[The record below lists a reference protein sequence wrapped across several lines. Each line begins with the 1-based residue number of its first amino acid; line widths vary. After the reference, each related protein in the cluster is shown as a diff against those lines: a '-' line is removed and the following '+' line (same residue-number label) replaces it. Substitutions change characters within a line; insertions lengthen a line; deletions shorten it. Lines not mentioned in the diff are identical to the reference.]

1 MTTSCKSLSE
11 FTHFSEQKNT
21 STQSLS
27 VDTYMV
33 DLNNETDINRAI
45 ETGLTRTQVLL
56 RGGVKHL
63 ATGEYDQAKKIFN
76 TALSFD
82 VDNGLLHFFNA
93 YTYHQLF
100 LRGES
105 DHIELAEIGYKVA
118 SVKEPALA
126 SISLLQLG
134 RLYLDTKR
142 FGEAEINL
150 ARAIREGQDSS
161 EVLYD
166 YVRAAA
172 LNNNWTKSRAAM
184 DQLSQRQWDS
194 PLLIKTKAIYA
205 ASFSDPDEAKKL
217 LEDYAAAQV
226 SKEEVNYL
234 KFRINQLQKFTENGQ
249 KVVFNKDTFKVA
261 VVDGESNQ
269 VEIIEG
275 AYPPGVLP
283 PAAENPG
290 TPVLSAPDPNPGAQA
305 PGTSEPISSDPST
318 ADSSTPVLSAPDP
331 NVLSA
336 PDPNVLSAPDPNPGA
351 QAPGTVVIQTPDP
364 TVDQTPEVKTNKD
377 PSAEAGEPDSATKST
392 KKNVALWYRCDT
404 VTKMPERVTTDTSS
418 TYTDTSTASTSTDEN
433 TTAVTLPQ
441 ACPDEDPMTAI
452 VEVTMMSSLDT
463 NSTASGVN
471 ILDGLRSILTVS
483 NSTVREFVTGSDTEF
498 TKTNTRSWVLADAS
512 SDTSLAYSLNIANSG
527 VNQSRALSKPTMTII
542 DRVPSV
548 FFSGSNISLGISPN
562 IAYSTPTIVDKTIG
576 TSLAVTPT
584 FIDEDSALVSLR
596 VTASGISSDNLVST
610 ALLQQTRNSMTTSA
624 LMNFDDTLILAG
636 LRTDVEKIQSSGVPI
651 LQDFP
656 LLQYFF
662 KRTTTGITSVNVIAF
677 ITLRR
682 PENSKTKSEPLA
694 YQDLNE
700 QISGY
705 IRYEE
710 KDFQQLPSAADK
722 KIAKLIDDLKQ
733 VIYF

>member
-21 STQSLS
+21 STESLS
-27 VDTYMV
+27 VDTYTV

-56 RGGVKHL
+56 RGGIKHL
-63 ATGEYDQAKKIFN
+63 ASGEYDQAKKIFN

-93 YTYHQLF
+93 FTYHQLF

-126 SISLLQLG
+126 SISALQLG

-142 FGEAEINL
+142 FEEAEINL

-234 KFRINQLQKFTENGQ
+234 KFRINQLQRFTENGQ
-249 KVVFNKDTFKVA
+249 KVAFNKDTFKVA

-269 VEIIEG
+269 LEIIEG

-283 PAAENPG
+283 PAAVNPEA
-290 TPVLSAPDPNPGAQA
+290 PVLS
-305 PGTSEPISSDPST
+305 E
-318 ADSSTPVLSAPDP
+318 
-331 NVLSA
+331 
-336 PDPNVLSAPDPNPGA
+336 PDPNPGA

-364 TVDQTPEVKTNKD
+364 TVDQTPEAKGNKD
-377 PSAEAGEPDSATKST
+377 PLADAGEPGSATKST

-404 VTKMPERVTTDTSS
+404 ETKMPERVTTDTSS
-418 TYTDTSTASTSTDEN
+418 TYTDTSIASTSTDEN

-498 TKTNTRSWVLADAS
+498 TKTNTRSWVLGDAS
-512 SDTSLAYSLNIANSG
+512 SDNSLAYSLNIANSG

-562 IAYSTPTIVDKTIG
+562 IANSTPTIVDKTIG

-596 VTASGISSDNLVST
+596 VTASGISSDNVVST

-636 LRTDVEKIQSSGVPI
+636 LRTDLEKIQSSGVPI

-662 KRTTTGITSVNVIAF
+662 KKTTTGITSVNVITF

-710 KDFQQLPSAADK
+710 KDFQPLPSAADK

>member
-1 MTTSCKSLSE
+1 MRSYLIIFILVVMTTSCKSLSE

-21 STQSLS
+21 STESLS
-27 VDTYMV
+27 VDTYTV

-56 RGGVKHL
+56 RGGIKHL
-63 ATGEYDQAKKIFN
+63 ASGEYDQAKKIFN

-93 YTYHQLF
+93 FTYHQLF

-126 SISLLQLG
+126 SISALQLG

-142 FGEAEINL
+142 FEEAEINL

-234 KFRINQLQKFTENGQ
+234 KFRINQLQRFTENGQ
-249 KVVFNKDTFKVA
+249 KVAFNKDTFKVA

-269 VEIIEG
+269 LEIIEG

-283 PAAENPG
+283 PAAVNPEA
-290 TPVLSAPDPNPGAQA
+290 PVLS
-305 PGTSEPISSDPST
+305 E
-318 ADSSTPVLSAPDP
+318 
-331 NVLSA
+331 
-336 PDPNVLSAPDPNPGA
+336 PDPNPGA

-364 TVDQTPEVKTNKD
+364 TVDQTPEAKGNKD
-377 PSAEAGEPDSATKST
+377 PSADAGEPDSATKST

-404 VTKMPERVTTDTSS
+404 ETKMPERVTTDTSS
-418 TYTDTSTASTSTDEN
+418 TYTDTSIASTSTDEN

-498 TKTNTRSWVLADAS
+498 TKTNTRSWVLGDAS
-512 SDTSLAYSLNIANSG
+512 SDNSLAYSLNIANSG

-562 IAYSTPTIVDKTIG
+562 IANSTPTIVDKTIG

-596 VTASGISSDNLVST
+596 VTASGISSDNVVST

-636 LRTDVEKIQSSGVPI
+636 LRTDLEKIQSSGVPI

-662 KRTTTGITSVNVIAF
+662 KKTTTGITSVNVITF

-710 KDFQQLPSAADK
+710 KDFQPLPSAAHK

>member
-1 MTTSCKSLSE
+1 MRSYLIIFILIVMTTSCKSLSE

-21 STQSLS
+21 STESLS
-27 VDTYMV
+27 VDTYTV

-56 RGGVKHL
+56 RGGIKHL
-63 ATGEYDQAKKIFN
+63 ASGEYDQAKKIFN

-93 YTYHQLF
+93 FTYHQLF

-126 SISLLQLG
+126 SISALQLG

-142 FGEAEINL
+142 FEEAEINL

-234 KFRINQLQKFTENGQ
+234 KFRINQLQRFTENGQ
-249 KVVFNKDTFKVA
+249 KVAFNKDTFKVA

-269 VEIIEG
+269 LEIIEG

-283 PAAENPG
+283 PAAVNPEA
-290 TPVLSAPDPNPGAQA
+290 PVLS
-305 PGTSEPISSDPST
+305 E
-318 ADSSTPVLSAPDP
+318 
-331 NVLSA
+331 
-336 PDPNVLSAPDPNPGA
+336 PDPNPGA

-364 TVDQTPEVKTNKD
+364 TVDQTPVAKGNKD
-377 PSAEAGEPDSATKST
+377 PSADAGEPVSATKST

-404 VTKMPERVTTDTSS
+404 ETKMPERVTTDTSS
-418 TYTDTSTASTSTDEN
+418 TYTDTTTASTSTDEN

-498 TKTNTRSWVLADAS
+498 TKTNTRSWVLGDAS
-512 SDTSLAYSLNIANSG
+512 SDNSLAYSLNIANSG

-562 IAYSTPTIVDKTIG
+562 IANSTPTIVDKTIG

-596 VTASGISSDNLVST
+596 VTASGISSDNVVST

-636 LRTDVEKIQSSGVPI
+636 LRTDLEKIQSSGVPI

-662 KRTTTGITSVNVIAF
+662 KKTTTGITSVNVITF

-682 PENSKTKSEPLA
+682 PDNSKTKSEPLA

-710 KDFQQLPSAADK
+710 KDFQPLPSAAHK

>member
-1 MTTSCKSLSE
+1 MRSYLIIFILVVMTTSCKSLSE

-21 STQSLS
+21 STESLS
-27 VDTYMV
+27 VDTYTV

-56 RGGVKHL
+56 RGGIKHL
-63 ATGEYDQAKKIFN
+63 ASGEYDQAKKIFN

-93 YTYHQLF
+93 FTYHQLF

-126 SISLLQLG
+126 SISALQLG

-142 FGEAEINL
+142 FEEAEINL

-234 KFRINQLQKFTENGQ
+234 KFRINQLQRFTENGQ
-249 KVVFNKDTFKVA
+249 KVAFNKDTFKVA

-283 PAAENPG
+283 PAAVNPEA
-290 TPVLSAPDPNPGAQA
+290 PVLS
-305 PGTSEPISSDPST
+305 E
-318 ADSSTPVLSAPDP
+318 
-331 NVLSA
+331 
-336 PDPNVLSAPDPNPGA
+336 PDPNPGA

-364 TVDQTPEVKTNKD
+364 TVDQTPEAKGNKD
-377 PSAEAGEPDSATKST
+377 PSADAGEPDSATKST

-404 VTKMPERVTTDTSS
+404 ETKMPERVTTDTSS
-418 TYTDTSTASTSTDEN
+418 TYTDTSIASTSTDEN

-498 TKTNTRSWVLADAS
+498 TKTNTRSWVLGDAS
-512 SDTSLAYSLNIANSG
+512 SDNSLAYSLNIANSG

-562 IAYSTPTIVDKTIG
+562 IANSTPTIVDKTIG

-596 VTASGISSDNLVST
+596 VTASGISNDNVVST

-636 LRTDVEKIQSSGVPI
+636 LRTDLEKIQSSGVPI

-662 KRTTTGITSVNVIAF
+662 KKTTTGITSVNVITF

-710 KDFQQLPSAADK
+710 KDFQPLPSAAHK

>member
-1 MTTSCKSLSE
+1 MRSYLIIFILVVMTTSCKSLSE

-21 STQSLS
+21 STESLS
-27 VDTYMV
+27 VDTYTV

-56 RGGVKHL
+56 RGGIKHL
-63 ATGEYDQAKKIFN
+63 ASGEYDQAKKIFN

-93 YTYHQLF
+93 FTYHQLF

-126 SISLLQLG
+126 SISALQLG

-142 FGEAEINL
+142 FEEAEINL

-234 KFRINQLQKFTENGQ
+234 KFRINQLQRFTENGQ
-249 KVVFNKDTFKVA
+249 KVAFNKDTFKVA

-283 PAAENPG
+283 PAAVNPEA
-290 TPVLSAPDPNPGAQA
+290 PVLSEPDPNPGAQA
-305 PGTSEPISSDPST
+305 PGT
-318 ADSSTPVLSAPDP
+318 L
-331 NVLSA
+331 
-336 PDPNVLSAPDPNPGA
+336 
-351 QAPGTVVIQTPDP
+351 VIQTPDP
-364 TVDQTPEVKTNKD
+364 TVDQTPEAKGNKD
-377 PSAEAGEPDSATKST
+377 PSADAGEPDSATKST

-404 VTKMPERVTTDTSS
+404 ETKMPERVTTDTSS
-418 TYTDTSTASTSTDEN
+418 TYTDTSIASTSTDEN

-498 TKTNTRSWVLADAS
+498 TKTNTRSWVLGDAS
-512 SDTSLAYSLNIANSG
+512 SDNSLAYSLNIANSG

-562 IAYSTPTIVDKTIG
+562 IANSTPTIVDKTIG

-596 VTASGISSDNLVST
+596 VTASGISSDNVVST

-636 LRTDVEKIQSSGVPI
+636 LRTDLEKIQSSGVPI

-662 KRTTTGITSVNVIAF
+662 KKTTTGITSVNVITF

-710 KDFQQLPSAADK
+710 KDFQPLPSAAHK

>member
-11 FTHFSEQKNT
+11 FTNFSDQNNT
-21 STQSLS
+21 STESLS
-27 VDTYMV
+27 VDTYTV
-33 DLNNETDINRAI
+33 DFNSETDINRAI

-56 RGGVKHL
+56 RGGIKYL
-63 ATGEYDQAKKIFN
+63 ANGEYDQAKKIFN

-93 YTYHQLF
+93 FTYHQLF

-105 DHIELAEIGYKVA
+105 DNIELAEIGYKVA

-126 SISLLQLG
+126 SISALQLG

-142 FGEAEINL
+142 YEEAEINL

-166 YVRAAA
+166 YVRASA

-184 DQLSQRQWDS
+184 DQLSQRQWNS

-217 LEDYAAAQV
+217 LEDYAAANVPQ
-226 SKEEVNYL
+226 EEVNYL
-234 KFRINQLQKFTENGQ
+234 KFRINQLQHFTQKGQ
-249 KVVFNKDTFKVA
+249 KVAFNKDAALMVA
-261 VVDGESNQ
+261 VVDGESDSSTT
-269 VEIIEG
+269 
-275 AYPPGVLP
+275 A
-283 PAAENPG
+283 
-290 TPVLSAPDPNPGAQA
+290 DD
-305 PGTSEPISSDPST
+305 SELISSDPST
-318 ADSSTPVLSAPDP
+318 ADSSAP
-331 NVLSA
+331 
-336 PDPNVLSAPDPNPGA
+336 VLSAPDPNPGA

-364 TVDQTPEVKTNKD
+364 TVDQTPEVKSDKGS
-377 PSAEAGEPDSATKST
+377 SADAGEPDSATKST

-404 VTKMPERVTTDTSS
+404 VTKMPERVTTDTST
-418 TYTDTSTASTSTDEN
+418 TYTDTTTVSTSTDEN

-452 VEVTMMSSLDT
+452 VEVTMLSSLET

-483 NSTVREFVTGSDTEF
+483 NQSVREFVTGGSPEY
-498 TKTNTRSWVLADAS
+498 TKTNTRSWVLGDATS
-512 SDTSLAYSLNIANSG
+512 STTLAYSLNIANSG

-562 IAYSTPTIVDKTIG
+562 IANSTPTIVDKTIG

-596 VTASGISSDNLVST
+596 VTASGISSDNAVTT
-610 ALLQQTRNSMTTSA
+610 AVLQQTRNSMTTSA

-636 LRTDVEKIQSSGVPI
+636 LRTDLEKIQSSGVPI

-662 KRTTTGITSVNVIAF
+662 KKTTTGITSVNVIAF

-682 PENSKTKSEPLA
+682 PENSKTGSEPIA
-694 YQDLNE
+694 YKEFNE

-710 KDFQQLPSAADK
+710 KDFQPLPTAANK

>member
-21 STQSLS
+21 STESLS
-27 VDTYMV
+27 VDTYTV

-56 RGGVKHL
+56 RGGIKHL
-63 ATGEYDQAKKIFN
+63 ASGEYDQAKKIFN

-93 YTYHQLF
+93 FTYHQLF

-126 SISLLQLG
+126 SISALQLG

-142 FGEAEINL
+142 FEEAEINL

-234 KFRINQLQKFTENGQ
+234 KFRINQLQRFTENGQ
-249 KVVFNKDTFKVA
+249 KVAFNKDTFKVA

-269 VEIIEG
+269 LEIIEG

-283 PAAENPG
+283 PAAVNPEA
-290 TPVLSAPDPNPGAQA
+290 PVLSEPDPNPGAQA
-305 PGTSEPISSDPST
+305 PGT
-318 ADSSTPVLSAPDP
+318 L
-331 NVLSA
+331 
-336 PDPNVLSAPDPNPGA
+336 
-351 QAPGTVVIQTPDP
+351 VIQTPDP
-364 TVDQTPEVKTNKD
+364 TVDQTPEAKGNKD
-377 PSAEAGEPDSATKST
+377 PSADAGEPGSATKST

-404 VTKMPERVTTDTSS
+404 ETKMPERVTTDTSS
-418 TYTDTSTASTSTDEN
+418 TYTDTSIASTSTDEN

-498 TKTNTRSWVLADAS
+498 TKTNTRSWVLGDAS
-512 SDTSLAYSLNIANSG
+512 SDNSLAYSLNIANSG

-562 IAYSTPTIVDKTIG
+562 IANSTPTIVDKTIG

-596 VTASGISSDNLVST
+596 VTASGISSDNVVST

-636 LRTDVEKIQSSGVPI
+636 LRTDLEKIQSSGVPI

-662 KRTTTGITSVNVIAF
+662 KKTTTGITSVNVITF

-710 KDFQQLPSAADK
+710 KDFQPLPSAAHK

>member
-1 MTTSCKSLSE
+1 MRSYLIIFILIVMTTSCKSLSE

-21 STQSLS
+21 STESLS
-27 VDTYMV
+27 VDTYTV

-56 RGGVKHL
+56 RGGIKHL
-63 ATGEYDQAKKIFN
+63 ASGEYDQAKKIFN

-93 YTYHQLF
+93 FTYHQLF

-126 SISLLQLG
+126 SISALQLG

-142 FGEAEINL
+142 FEEAEINL

-234 KFRINQLQKFTENGQ
+234 KFRINQLQRFTENGQ
-249 KVVFNKDTFKVA
+249 KVAFNKDTFKVA

-283 PAAENPG
+283 PAAVNPEA
-290 TPVLSAPDPNPGAQA
+290 PVLSEPDPNPGAQA
-305 PGTSEPISSDPST
+305 PGT
-318 ADSSTPVLSAPDP
+318 L
-331 NVLSA
+331 
-336 PDPNVLSAPDPNPGA
+336 
-351 QAPGTVVIQTPDP
+351 VIQTPDP
-364 TVDQTPEVKTNKD
+364 TVDQTPEAKGNKD
-377 PSAEAGEPDSATKST
+377 PSADAGEPDSATKST

-404 VTKMPERVTTDTSS
+404 ETKMPERVTIDTSS
-418 TYTDTSTASTSTDEN
+418 TYTDTSIASTSTDEN

-498 TKTNTRSWVLADAS
+498 TKTNTRSWVLGDAS
-512 SDTSLAYSLNIANSG
+512 SDNSLAYSLNIANSG

-562 IAYSTPTIVDKTIG
+562 IANSTPTIVDKTIG

-596 VTASGISSDNLVST
+596 VTASGISSDNVVST

-636 LRTDVEKIQSSGVPI
+636 LRTDLEKIQSSGVPI

-662 KRTTTGITSVNVIAF
+662 KKTTTGITSVNVITF

-710 KDFQQLPSAADK
+710 KDFQPLPSAAHK

>member
-11 FTHFSEQKNT
+11 FTNFSDQNNT
-21 STQSLS
+21 STESLS
-27 VDTYMV
+27 VDTYTV
-33 DLNNETDINRAI
+33 DFNNETDINRAI

-56 RGGVKHL
+56 RGGVKYL
-63 ATGEYDQAKKIFN
+63 ATGEYDQAKQIFN

-93 YTYHQLF
+93 FTYHQLF

-105 DHIELAEIGYKVA
+105 DNIELAEIGYKVA

-126 SISLLQLG
+126 SISTLQLG

-142 FGEAEINL
+142 YEEAEINL

-166 YVRAAA
+166 YVRASA

-184 DQLSQRQWDS
+184 DQLSQRQWNN

-234 KFRINQLQKFTENGQ
+234 KFRINQLQKFTEKGQ
-249 KVVFNKDTFKVA
+249 KVAFNKDAALMVA
-261 VVDGESNQ
+261 VVDGESDSSTT
-269 VEIIEG
+269 
-275 AYPPGVLP
+275 A
-283 PAAENPG
+283 
-290 TPVLSAPDPNPGAQA
+290 DD
-305 PGTSEPISSDPST
+305 SEPISSDPST
-318 ADSSTPVLSAPDP
+318 ADSSAP
-331 NVLSA
+331 A
-336 PDPNVLSAPDPNPGA
+336 LSAPDPNPGA

-364 TVDQTPEVKTNKD
+364 TVDQTPEVKSNKGS
-377 PSAEAGEPDSATKST
+377 SADAGEPDSATKST

-404 VTKMPERVTTDTSS
+404 VTKMPERVTTDTST
-418 TYTDTSTASTSTDEN
+418 TYTDTTTASTSTDEN

-483 NSTVREFVTGSDTEF
+483 NSTVREFVTGSSPEY
-498 TKTNTRSWVLADAS
+498 TKTNTRSWVLGDAS

-562 IAYSTPTIVDKTIG
+562 IANSTPTIVDKTIG

-596 VTASGISSDNLVST
+596 VTASGISSDNAVTT

-636 LRTDVEKIQSSGVPI
+636 LRTDLEKIQSSGVPI

-662 KRTTTGITSVNVIAF
+662 KKTTTGITSVNVITF

-682 PENSKTKSEPLA
+682 PENSKTGSEPIA
-694 YQDLNE
+694 YKELNE

-710 KDFQQLPSAADK
+710 KDFQPLPTAANK

>member
-1 MTTSCKSLSE
+1 
-11 FTHFSEQKNT
+11 
-21 STQSLS
+21 
-27 VDTYMV
+27 
-33 DLNNETDINRAI
+33 
-45 ETGLTRTQVLL
+45 
-56 RGGVKHL
+56 
-63 ATGEYDQAKKIFN
+63 
-76 TALSFD
+76 
-82 VDNGLLHFFNA
+82 
-93 YTYHQLF
+93 
-100 LRGES
+100 
-105 DHIELAEIGYKVA
+105 
-118 SVKEPALA
+118 
-126 SISLLQLG
+126 
-134 RLYLDTKR
+134 
-142 FGEAEINL
+142 
-150 ARAIREGQDSS
+150 
-161 EVLYD
+161 
-166 YVRAAA
+166 
-172 LNNNWTKSRAAM
+172 
-184 DQLSQRQWDS
+184 
-194 PLLIKTKAIYA
+194 
-205 ASFSDPDEAKKL
+205 
-217 LEDYAAAQV
+217 
-226 SKEEVNYL
+226 
-234 KFRINQLQKFTENGQ
+234 
-249 KVVFNKDTFKVA
+249 
-261 VVDGESNQ
+261 
-269 VEIIEG
+269 
-275 AYPPGVLP
+275 
-283 PAAENPG
+283 
-290 TPVLSAPDPNPGAQA
+290 
-305 PGTSEPISSDPST
+305 
-318 ADSSTPVLSAPDP
+318 
-331 NVLSA
+331 
-336 PDPNVLSAPDPNPGA
+336 
-351 QAPGTVVIQTPDP
+351 
-364 TVDQTPEVKTNKD
+364 
-377 PSAEAGEPDSATKST
+377 
-392 KKNVALWYRCDT
+392 
-404 VTKMPERVTTDTSS
+404 MPERVTTDTSS
-418 TYTDTSTASTSTDEN
+418 SYTDTSTASTSTDEN

-512 SDTSLAYSLNIANSG
+512 SDTTLAYSLNIANSG

-710 KDFQQLPSAADK
+710 KDFQPLPSAAHK

>member
-1 MTTSCKSLSE
+1 MRSYLIIFILIVMTTSCKSLSE

-21 STQSLS
+21 STESLS
-27 VDTYMV
+27 VDTYTV

-56 RGGVKHL
+56 RGGIKHL
-63 ATGEYDQAKKIFN
+63 ASGEYDQAKKIFN

-93 YTYHQLF
+93 FTYHQLF

-126 SISLLQLG
+126 SISALQLG

-142 FGEAEINL
+142 FEEAEINL

-234 KFRINQLQKFTENGQ
+234 KFRINQLQRFTENGQ
-249 KVVFNKDTFKVA
+249 KVAFNKDTFKVA

-269 VEIIEG
+269 LEIIEG

-283 PAAENPG
+283 PAAVNPEA
-290 TPVLSAPDPNPGAQA
+290 PVLS
-305 PGTSEPISSDPST
+305 E
-318 ADSSTPVLSAPDP
+318 
-331 NVLSA
+331 
-336 PDPNVLSAPDPNPGA
+336 PDPNPGA

-364 TVDQTPEVKTNKD
+364 TVDQTPEAKGNKD
-377 PSAEAGEPDSATKST
+377 PSADAGEPDSATKST

-404 VTKMPERVTTDTSS
+404 ETKMPERVTTDTFS
-418 TYTDTSTASTSTDEN
+418 TYTDTTTASTSTDEN

-498 TKTNTRSWVLADAS
+498 TKTNTRSWVLGDAS
-512 SDTSLAYSLNIANSG
+512 SDNSLAYSLNIANSG

-562 IAYSTPTIVDKTIG
+562 IANSTPTIVDKTIG

-596 VTASGISSDNLVST
+596 VTASGISSDNVVST

-636 LRTDVEKIQSSGVPI
+636 LRTDLEKIQSSGVPI

-662 KRTTTGITSVNVIAF
+662 KKTTTGITSVNVITF

-710 KDFQQLPSAADK
+710 KDFQPLPSAADK

>member
-1 MTTSCKSLSE
+1 MRSYLILFILAFMTTSCKSLSE
-11 FTHFSEQKNT
+11 FTNFSDQKNT
-21 STQSLS
+21 STESLS
-27 VDTYMV
+27 VDTYTV

-56 RGGVKHL
+56 RGGVKYL
-63 ATGEYDQAKKIFN
+63 ATGEYDQAKQIFN

-93 YTYHQLF
+93 FTYHQLF

-105 DHIELAEIGYKVA
+105 DHTELAEIGYKVA

-126 SISLLQLG
+126 SISALQLG

-142 FGEAEINL
+142 FEEAEINL

-194 PLLIKTKAIYA
+194 PLFIKTKAIYA

-226 SKEEVNYL
+226 SKEDVNYL
-234 KFRINQLQKFTENGQ
+234 KFRIDQLQKFTEKGQ
-249 KVVFNKDTFKVA
+249 KVVFNKDAALMVA
-261 VVDGESNQ
+261 VVEGESDSST
-269 VEIIEG
+269 G
-275 AYPPGVLP
+275 A
-283 PAAENPG
+283 
-290 TPVLSAPDPNPGAQA
+290 DD
-305 PGTSEPISSDPST
+305 SEPISSDPST
-318 ADSSTPVLSAPDP
+318 ADSSAP
-331 NVLSA
+331 
-336 PDPNVLSAPDPNPGA
+336 VLSAPDPNPGA
-351 QAPGTVVIQTPDP
+351 QAPGTVVIQTPNP
-364 TVDQTPEVKTNKD
+364 SVDQTPEVKSNKD
-377 PSAEAGEPDSATKST
+377 PSADAGEPDSATKST

-404 VTKMPERVTTDTSS
+404 VTKMPERVTTDTST
-418 TYTDTSTASTSTDEN
+418 TYTDTTTTSTSTDEN

-463 NSTASGVN
+463 NSTTSGVN

-483 NSTVREFVTGSDTEF
+483 NSTVREFVTGSSPEY
-498 TKTNTRSWVLADAS
+498 TKTNTRSWVLGDAS
-512 SDTSLAYSLNIANSG
+512 SDSSLAYSLNIANSG

-562 IAYSTPTIVDKTIG
+562 IANSTPTIVDKTIG

-596 VTASGISSDNLVST
+596 VTASGISSDNAVTT

-636 LRTDVEKIQSSGVPI
+636 LRTDLEKIQSSGVPI

-656 LLQYFF
+656 LLQYLF
-662 KRTTTGITSVNVIAF
+662 KKTTTGITSVNVIAF

-682 PENSKTKSEPLA
+682 PENSKTGSEPIA
-694 YQDLNE
+694 YKELNE

-710 KDFQQLPSAADK
+710 KDFQPLPTAANK

>member
-21 STQSLS
+21 STESLS
-27 VDTYMV
+27 VDTYTV

-56 RGGVKHL
+56 RGGIKHL
-63 ATGEYDQAKKIFN
+63 ASGEYDQAKKIFN

-93 YTYHQLF
+93 FTYHQLF

-126 SISLLQLG
+126 SISALQLG

-142 FGEAEINL
+142 FEEAEINL

-234 KFRINQLQKFTENGQ
+234 KFRINQLQRFTENGQ
-249 KVVFNKDTFKVA
+249 KVAFNKDTFKVA

-269 VEIIEG
+269 LEIIEG

-283 PAAENPG
+283 PAAVNPEA
-290 TPVLSAPDPNPGAQA
+290 PVLS
-305 PGTSEPISSDPST
+305 E
-318 ADSSTPVLSAPDP
+318 
-331 NVLSA
+331 
-336 PDPNVLSAPDPNPGA
+336 PDPNPGA

-364 TVDQTPEVKTNKD
+364 TVDQTPEAKGNKD
-377 PSAEAGEPDSATKST
+377 PSADAGEPDSATKST

-404 VTKMPERVTTDTSS
+404 ETKMPERVTIDTSS
-418 TYTDTSTASTSTDEN
+418 TYTDTSIASTSTDEN

-498 TKTNTRSWVLADAS
+498 TKTNTRSWVLGDAS
-512 SDTSLAYSLNIANSG
+512 SDNSLAYSLNIANSG

-562 IAYSTPTIVDKTIG
+562 IANSTPTIVDKTIG

-596 VTASGISSDNLVST
+596 VTASGISSDNVVST

-636 LRTDVEKIQSSGVPI
+636 LRTDLEKIQSSGVPI

-662 KRTTTGITSVNVIAF
+662 KKTTTGITSVNVITF

-682 PENSKTKSEPLA
+682 PDNSKTKSEPLA

-710 KDFQQLPSAADK
+710 KDFQPLPSAADK

>member
-11 FTHFSEQKNT
+11 FTNFSDQKNT
-21 STQSLS
+21 STESLS
-27 VDTYMV
+27 VDTYTV

-56 RGGVKHL
+56 RGGVKYL
-63 ATGEYDQAKKIFN
+63 ATGEYDQAKQIFN

-93 YTYHQLF
+93 FTYHQLF

-105 DHIELAEIGYKVA
+105 DHTELAEIGYKVA

-126 SISLLQLG
+126 SISALQLG

-142 FGEAEINL
+142 FEEAEINL

-194 PLLIKTKAIYA
+194 PLFIKTKAIYA

-226 SKEEVNYL
+226 SKEDVNYL
-234 KFRINQLQKFTENGQ
+234 KFRIDQLQKFTEKGQ
-249 KVVFNKDTFKVA
+249 KVVFNKDAALMVA
-261 VVDGESNQ
+261 VVEGESDSST
-269 VEIIEG
+269 G
-275 AYPPGVLP
+275 A
-283 PAAENPG
+283 
-290 TPVLSAPDPNPGAQA
+290 DD
-305 PGTSEPISSDPST
+305 SEPISSDPST
-318 ADSSTPVLSAPDP
+318 ADSSAP
-331 NVLSA
+331 
-336 PDPNVLSAPDPNPGA
+336 VLSAPDPNPGA
-351 QAPGTVVIQTPDP
+351 QAPGTVVIQTPNP
-364 TVDQTPEVKTNKD
+364 SVDQTPEVKSNKD
-377 PSAEAGEPDSATKST
+377 PSADAGEPDSATKST

-404 VTKMPERVTTDTSS
+404 VTKMPERVTTDTST
-418 TYTDTSTASTSTDEN
+418 TYTDTTTASTSTDEN

-483 NSTVREFVTGSDTEF
+483 NSTVREFVTGSSPEY
-498 TKTNTRSWVLADAS
+498 TKTNTRSWVLGDAS

-562 IAYSTPTIVDKTIG
+562 IANSTPTIVDKTIG

-596 VTASGISSDNLVST
+596 VTASGISSDNAVTT

-636 LRTDVEKIQSSGVPI
+636 LRTDLEKIQSSGVPI

-656 LLQYFF
+656 LLQYLF
-662 KRTTTGITSVNVIAF
+662 KKTTTGITSVNVIAF

-682 PENSKTKSEPLA
+682 PENSKTGSEPIA
-694 YQDLNE
+694 YKELNE

-710 KDFQQLPSAADK
+710 KDFQPLPTAANK

>member
-11 FTHFSEQKNT
+11 FTNFSDQNNT
-21 STQSLS
+21 STESLS
-27 VDTYMV
+27 VDTYTV
-33 DLNNETDINRAI
+33 DFNNETDINRAI

-56 RGGVKHL
+56 RGGIKYL
-63 ATGEYDQAKKIFN
+63 ATGEYDQAKQIFN

-93 YTYHQLF
+93 FTYHQLF

-105 DHIELAEIGYKVA
+105 DNIELAEIGYKVA

-126 SISLLQLG
+126 SISTLQLG

-142 FGEAEINL
+142 YEEAEINL

-166 YVRAAA
+166 YVRASA

-184 DQLSQRQWDS
+184 DQLSQRQWNS

-234 KFRINQLQKFTENGQ
+234 KFRINQLQKFTEKGQ
-249 KVVFNKDTFKVA
+249 KVAFNKDAALMVA
-261 VVDGESNQ
+261 VVDGESDSST
-269 VEIIEG
+269 G
-275 AYPPGVLP
+275 A
-283 PAAENPG
+283 
-290 TPVLSAPDPNPGAQA
+290 DD
-305 PGTSEPISSDPST
+305 SEPISSDPST
-318 ADSSTPVLSAPDP
+318 ADSSAP
-331 NVLSA
+331 A
-336 PDPNVLSAPDPNPGA
+336 LSAPDPNPGA

-364 TVDQTPEVKTNKD
+364 TVDQTPEVKSNKGS
-377 PSAEAGEPDSATKST
+377 SADAGEPDSATKST

-404 VTKMPERVTTDTSS
+404 VTKMPERVTTDTST
-418 TYTDTSTASTSTDEN
+418 TYTDTTTASTSTDEN

-483 NSTVREFVTGSDTEF
+483 NSTVREFVTGSSTEY
-498 TKTNTRSWVLADAS
+498 TKTNTRSWVLGDAS

-562 IAYSTPTIVDKTIG
+562 IANSTPTIVDKTIG

-596 VTASGISSDNLVST
+596 VTASGISSDNAVTT

-636 LRTDVEKIQSSGVPI
+636 LRTDLEKIQSSGVPI

-656 LLQYFF
+656 LLQYLF
-662 KRTTTGITSVNVIAF
+662 KKTTTGITSVNVIAF

-682 PENSKTKSEPLA
+682 PENSKTGSEPIA
-694 YQDLNE
+694 YKELNE

-710 KDFQQLPSAADK
+710 KDFQPLPTAANK

>member
-1 MTTSCKSLSE
+1 MRSYLILFILAFMTTSCKSLSE
-11 FTHFSEQKNT
+11 FTNFSDQNNT
-21 STQSLS
+21 STESLS
-27 VDTYMV
+27 VDTYTV
-33 DLNNETDINRAI
+33 DFNNETDINRAI

-56 RGGVKHL
+56 RGGIKYL
-63 ATGEYDQAKKIFN
+63 ATGEYDQAKQIFN

-93 YTYHQLF
+93 FTYHQLF

-105 DHIELAEIGYKVA
+105 DNIELAEIGYKVA

-126 SISLLQLG
+126 SISTLQLG

-142 FGEAEINL
+142 YEEAEINL

-166 YVRAAA
+166 YVRASA

-184 DQLSQRQWDS
+184 DQLSQRQWNS

-234 KFRINQLQKFTENGQ
+234 KFRINQLQKFTEKGQ
-249 KVVFNKDTFKVA
+249 KVAFNKDAALMVA
-261 VVDGESNQ
+261 VVDGESDSSTT
-269 VEIIEG
+269 
-275 AYPPGVLP
+275 A
-283 PAAENPG
+283 
-290 TPVLSAPDPNPGAQA
+290 DD
-305 PGTSEPISSDPST
+305 SEPISSDPST
-318 ADSSTPVLSAPDP
+318 ADSSAP
-331 NVLSA
+331 A
-336 PDPNVLSAPDPNPGA
+336 LSAPDPNPGA

-364 TVDQTPEVKTNKD
+364 TVDQTPEVKSNKGS
-377 PSAEAGEPDSATKST
+377 SADAGEPDSATKST

-404 VTKMPERVTTDTSS
+404 VTKMPERVTTDTST
-418 TYTDTSTASTSTDEN
+418 TYTDTTTASTSTDEN

-483 NSTVREFVTGSDTEF
+483 NSTVREFVTGSSPEY
-498 TKTNTRSWVLADAS
+498 TKTNTRSWVLGDAS

-562 IAYSTPTIVDKTIG
+562 IANSTPTIVDKTIG

-596 VTASGISSDNLVST
+596 VTASGISSDNAVTT

-636 LRTDVEKIQSSGVPI
+636 LRTDLEKIQSSGVPI

-656 LLQYFF
+656 LLQYLF
-662 KRTTTGITSVNVIAF
+662 KKTTTGITSVNVIAF

-682 PENSKTKSEPLA
+682 PENSKTGSEPIA
-694 YQDLNE
+694 YKELNE

-710 KDFQQLPSAADK
+710 KDFQPLPTAANK

>member
-11 FTHFSEQKNT
+11 FTNFSEPKNT
-21 STQSLS
+21 STESLS
-27 VDTYMV
+27 VDTYTV

-56 RGGVKHL
+56 RGGIKYL
-63 ATGEYDQAKKIFN
+63 ATGEYDQAKQIFN

-93 YTYHQLF
+93 FTYHQLF

-105 DHIELAEIGYKVA
+105 DHTELAEIGYKVA

-126 SISLLQLG
+126 SISALQLG

-142 FGEAEINL
+142 FEEAEINL

-194 PLLIKTKAIYA
+194 PLFIKTKAIYA

-226 SKEEVNYL
+226 SKEDVNYL
-234 KFRINQLQKFTENGQ
+234 KFRIDQLQKFTEKGQ
-249 KVVFNKDTFKVA
+249 KVVFNKDAALMVA
-261 VVDGESNQ
+261 VVEGESDSST
-269 VEIIEG
+269 G
-275 AYPPGVLP
+275 A
-283 PAAENPG
+283 
-290 TPVLSAPDPNPGAQA
+290 DD
-305 PGTSEPISSDPST
+305 SEPISSDPST
-318 ADSSTPVLSAPDP
+318 ADSSAP
-331 NVLSA
+331 
-336 PDPNVLSAPDPNPGA
+336 VLSAPDPNPGA
-351 QAPGTVVIQTPDP
+351 QAPGTVVIQTPNP
-364 TVDQTPEVKTNKD
+364 SVDQTPEVKSNKD
-377 PSAEAGEPDSATKST
+377 PSADAGEPDSATKST

-404 VTKMPERVTTDTSS
+404 VTKMPERVTTDTST
-418 TYTDTSTASTSTDEN
+418 TYTDTTTTSTSTDEN

-463 NSTASGVN
+463 NSTTSGVN

-483 NSTVREFVTGSDTEF
+483 NSTVREFVTGSSPEY
-498 TKTNTRSWVLADAS
+498 TKTNTRSWVLGDAS
-512 SDTSLAYSLNIANSG
+512 SDSSLAYSLNIANSG

-562 IAYSTPTIVDKTIG
+562 IANSTPTIVDKTIG

-596 VTASGISSDNLVST
+596 VTASGISSDNAVTT

-636 LRTDVEKIQSSGVPI
+636 LRTDLEKIQSSGVPI

-662 KRTTTGITSVNVIAF
+662 KKTTTGITSVNVITF

-682 PENSKTKSEPLA
+682 PDNSKTKSEPIA

-710 KDFQQLPSAADK
+710 KDFQPLPTAANK

>member
-1 MTTSCKSLSE
+1 MRSYLIIFILIVMTTSCKSLSE

-21 STQSLS
+21 STESIS
-27 VDTYMV
+27 VDTYTV

-56 RGGVKHL
+56 RGGIKHL
-63 ATGEYDQAKKIFN
+63 ASGEYDQAKKIFN

-93 YTYHQLF
+93 FTYHQLF

-118 SVKEPALA
+118 SLKEPALA
-126 SISLLQLG
+126 SISALQLG

-142 FGEAEINL
+142 FEEAEINL

-234 KFRINQLQKFTENGQ
+234 KFRINQLQRFTENGQ
-249 KVVFNKDTFKVA
+249 KVAFNKDTFKVA

-283 PAAENPG
+283 PAAVNPEA
-290 TPVLSAPDPNPGAQA
+290 PVLS
-305 PGTSEPISSDPST
+305 E
-318 ADSSTPVLSAPDP
+318 
-331 NVLSA
+331 
-336 PDPNVLSAPDPNPGA
+336 PDPNPGA

-364 TVDQTPEVKTNKD
+364 TVDQTPEAKGNKD
-377 PSAEAGEPDSATKST
+377 PSADAGEPDSATKST

-404 VTKMPERVTTDTSS
+404 ETKMPERVTTDTSS
-418 TYTDTSTASTSTDEN
+418 TYTDTSIASTSTDEN

-498 TKTNTRSWVLADAS
+498 TKTNTRSWVLGDAS
-512 SDTSLAYSLNIANSG
+512 SDNSLAYSLNIANSG

-562 IAYSTPTIVDKTIG
+562 IANSTPTIVDKTIG

-596 VTASGISSDNLVST
+596 VTASGISSDNVVST

-636 LRTDVEKIQSSGVPI
+636 LRTDLEKIQSSGVPI

-662 KRTTTGITSVNVIAF
+662 KKTTTGITSVNVITF

-682 PENSKTKSEPLA
+682 PENSKTKSEPLT

-710 KDFQQLPSAADK
+710 KDFQPLPSAAHK

>member
-21 STQSLS
+21 STESLS
-27 VDTYMV
+27 VDTYTV

-56 RGGVKHL
+56 RGGIKHL
-63 ATGEYDQAKKIFN
+63 ASGEYDQAKKIFN

-93 YTYHQLF
+93 FTYHQLF

-126 SISLLQLG
+126 SISALQLG

-142 FGEAEINL
+142 FEEAEINL

-234 KFRINQLQKFTENGQ
+234 KFRINQLQRFTENGQ
-249 KVVFNKDTFKVA
+249 KVAFNKDTFKVA

-269 VEIIEG
+269 LEIIEG

-283 PAAENPG
+283 PAAVNPEA
-290 TPVLSAPDPNPGAQA
+290 PVLS
-305 PGTSEPISSDPST
+305 E
-318 ADSSTPVLSAPDP
+318 
-331 NVLSA
+331 
-336 PDPNVLSAPDPNPGA
+336 PDPNPGA

-364 TVDQTPEVKTNKD
+364 TVDQTPEAKGNKD
-377 PSAEAGEPDSATKST
+377 PSADAGEPDSATKST

-404 VTKMPERVTTDTSS
+404 ETKMPERVTTDTSS
-418 TYTDTSTASTSTDEN
+418 TYTDTSIASTSTDEN

-498 TKTNTRSWVLADAS
+498 TKTNTRSWVLGDAS
-512 SDTSLAYSLNIANSG
+512 SDNSLAYSLNIANSG

-562 IAYSTPTIVDKTIG
+562 IANSTPTIVDKTIG

-596 VTASGISSDNLVST
+596 VTASGISSDNVVST

-636 LRTDVEKIQSSGVPI
+636 LRTDLEKIQSSGVPI

-662 KRTTTGITSVNVIAF
+662 KKTTTGITSVNVITF

-710 KDFQQLPSAADK
+710 KDFQPLPSAAHK

>member
-1 MTTSCKSLSE
+1 MRSYLIIFILVVMTTSCKSLSE

-21 STQSLS
+21 STESLS
-27 VDTYMV
+27 VDTYTV

-56 RGGVKHL
+56 RGGIKHL
-63 ATGEYDQAKKIFN
+63 ASGEYDQAKKIFN

-93 YTYHQLF
+93 FTYHQLF

-126 SISLLQLG
+126 SISALQLG

-142 FGEAEINL
+142 FEEAEINL

-234 KFRINQLQKFTENGQ
+234 KFRINQLQRFTENGQ
-249 KVVFNKDTFKVA
+249 KVAFNKDTFKVA

-283 PAAENPG
+283 PAAVNPEA
-290 TPVLSAPDPNPGAQA
+290 PVLS
-305 PGTSEPISSDPST
+305 E
-318 ADSSTPVLSAPDP
+318 
-331 NVLSA
+331 
-336 PDPNVLSAPDPNPGA
+336 PDPNPGA

-364 TVDQTPEVKTNKD
+364 TVDQTPEAKGNKD
-377 PSAEAGEPDSATKST
+377 PSADAGEPDSATKST

-404 VTKMPERVTTDTSS
+404 ETKMPERVTTDTSS
-418 TYTDTSTASTSTDEN
+418 TYTDTSIASTSTDEN

-498 TKTNTRSWVLADAS
+498 TKTNTRSWVLGDAS
-512 SDTSLAYSLNIANSG
+512 SDNSLAYSLNIANSG

-562 IAYSTPTIVDKTIG
+562 IANSTPTIVDKTIG

-596 VTASGISSDNLVST
+596 VTASGISSDNVVST

-636 LRTDVEKIQSSGVPI
+636 LRTDLEKIQSSGVPI

-662 KRTTTGITSVNVIAF
+662 KKTTTGITSVNVITF

-710 KDFQQLPSAADK
+710 KDFQPLPSAAHK

>member
-1 MTTSCKSLSE
+1 MRSYLIIFILVVMTTSCKSLSE

-21 STQSLS
+21 STESLS
-27 VDTYMV
+27 VDTYTV

-56 RGGVKHL
+56 RGGIKHL
-63 ATGEYDQAKKIFN
+63 ASGEYDQAKKIFN

-93 YTYHQLF
+93 FTYHQLF

-126 SISLLQLG
+126 SISALQLG

-142 FGEAEINL
+142 FEEAEINL

-234 KFRINQLQKFTENGQ
+234 KFRINQLQRFTENGQ
-249 KVVFNKDTFKVA
+249 KVAFNKDTFKVA

-269 VEIIEG
+269 LEIIEG

-283 PAAENPG
+283 PAAVNPEA
-290 TPVLSAPDPNPGAQA
+290 PVLSEPDPNPGAQA
-305 PGTSEPISSDPST
+305 PGT
-318 ADSSTPVLSAPDP
+318 L
-331 NVLSA
+331 
-336 PDPNVLSAPDPNPGA
+336 
-351 QAPGTVVIQTPDP
+351 VIQTPDP
-364 TVDQTPEVKTNKD
+364 TVDQTPEAKGNKD
-377 PSAEAGEPDSATKST
+377 PSADAGEPDSATKST

-404 VTKMPERVTTDTSS
+404 ETKMPERVTTDTSS
-418 TYTDTSTASTSTDEN
+418 TYTDTSIASTSTDEN

-498 TKTNTRSWVLADAS
+498 TKTNTRSWVLGDAS
-512 SDTSLAYSLNIANSG
+512 SDNSLAYSLNIANSG

-562 IAYSTPTIVDKTIG
+562 IANSTPTIVDKTIG

-596 VTASGISSDNLVST
+596 VTASGISSDNVVST

-636 LRTDVEKIQSSGVPI
+636 LRTDLEKIQSSGVPI

-662 KRTTTGITSVNVIAF
+662 KKTTTGITSVNVITF

-710 KDFQQLPSAADK
+710 KDFQPLPSAAHK

>member
-1 MTTSCKSLSE
+1 MRSYLIIFILIVMTTSCKSLSE

-21 STQSLS
+21 STESLS
-27 VDTYMV
+27 VDTYTV

-56 RGGVKHL
+56 RGGIKHL
-63 ATGEYDQAKKIFN
+63 ASGEYDQAKKIFN

-93 YTYHQLF
+93 FTYHQLF

-126 SISLLQLG
+126 SISALQLG

-142 FGEAEINL
+142 FEEAEINL

-234 KFRINQLQKFTENGQ
+234 KFRINQLQRFTENGQ
-249 KVVFNKDTFKVA
+249 KVAFNKDTFKVA

-283 PAAENPG
+283 PAAVNPEA
-290 TPVLSAPDPNPGAQA
+290 PVLS
-305 PGTSEPISSDPST
+305 E
-318 ADSSTPVLSAPDP
+318 
-331 NVLSA
+331 
-336 PDPNVLSAPDPNPGA
+336 PDPNPGA

-364 TVDQTPEVKTNKD
+364 TVDQTPEAKGNKD
-377 PSAEAGEPDSATKST
+377 PPADAGESDSATKST

-404 VTKMPERVTTDTSS
+404 ETKMPERVTTDTSS
-418 TYTDTSTASTSTDEN
+418 TYTDTSTASTLTDEN

-498 TKTNTRSWVLADAS
+498 TKTNTRSWVLGDAS
-512 SDTSLAYSLNIANSG
+512 SDNSLAYSLNIANSG

-596 VTASGISSDNLVST
+596 VTASGISSDNVVST

-636 LRTDVEKIQSSGVPI
+636 LRTDLEKIQSSGVPI

-662 KRTTTGITSVNVIAF
+662 KKTTTGITSVNVITF

-682 PENSKTKSEPLA
+682 PENSKTKSEPLT

-710 KDFQQLPSAADK
+710 KDFQPLPSAADK

>member
-1 MTTSCKSLSE
+1 MRSYLIIFILVVMTTSCKSLSE

-21 STQSLS
+21 STESLS
-27 VDTYMV
+27 VDTYTV

-56 RGGVKHL
+56 RGGIKHL
-63 ATGEYDQAKKIFN
+63 ASGEYDQAKKIFN

-93 YTYHQLF
+93 FTYHQLF

-126 SISLLQLG
+126 SISALQLG

-142 FGEAEINL
+142 FEEAEINL

-234 KFRINQLQKFTENGQ
+234 KFRINQLQRFTENGQ
-249 KVVFNKDTFKVA
+249 KVAFNKDTFKVA

-269 VEIIEG
+269 LEIIEG

-283 PAAENPG
+283 PAAVNPEA
-290 TPVLSAPDPNPGAQA
+290 PVLS
-305 PGTSEPISSDPST
+305 E
-318 ADSSTPVLSAPDP
+318 
-331 NVLSA
+331 
-336 PDPNVLSAPDPNPGA
+336 PDPNPGA

-364 TVDQTPEVKTNKD
+364 TVDQTPEAKGNKD
-377 PSAEAGEPDSATKST
+377 PSADAGEPDSATKST

-404 VTKMPERVTTDTSS
+404 ETKMPERVTTDTSS
-418 TYTDTSTASTSTDEN
+418 TYTDTSIASTSTDEN

-498 TKTNTRSWVLADAS
+498 TKTNTRSWVLGDAS
-512 SDTSLAYSLNIANSG
+512 SDNSLAYSLNIANSG

-562 IAYSTPTIVDKTIG
+562 IANSTPTIVDKTIG

-596 VTASGISSDNLVST
+596 VTASGISNDNVVST

-636 LRTDVEKIQSSGVPI
+636 LRTDLEKIQSSGVPI

-662 KRTTTGITSVNVIAF
+662 KKTTTGITSVNVITF

-710 KDFQQLPSAADK
+710 KDFQPLPSAAHK

>member
-1 MTTSCKSLSE
+1 MRSYLILFILAFMTTSCKSLSE
-11 FTHFSEQKNT
+11 FTNFSDQKNT
-21 STQSLS
+21 STESLS
-27 VDTYMV
+27 VDTYTV

-56 RGGVKHL
+56 RGGVKYL
-63 ATGEYDQAKKIFN
+63 ATGEYDQAKQIFN

-93 YTYHQLF
+93 FTYHQLF

-105 DHIELAEIGYKVA
+105 DHTELAEIGYKVA

-126 SISLLQLG
+126 SISALQLG

-142 FGEAEINL
+142 FEEAEINL

-194 PLLIKTKAIYA
+194 PLFIKTKAIYA

-226 SKEEVNYL
+226 SKEDVNYL
-234 KFRINQLQKFTENGQ
+234 KFRIDQLQKFTEKGQ
-249 KVVFNKDTFKVA
+249 KVVFNKDAALMVA
-261 VVDGESNQ
+261 VVEGESDSST
-269 VEIIEG
+269 G
-275 AYPPGVLP
+275 A
-283 PAAENPG
+283 
-290 TPVLSAPDPNPGAQA
+290 DD
-305 PGTSEPISSDPST
+305 SEPISSDPST
-318 ADSSTPVLSAPDP
+318 ADSSAP
-331 NVLSA
+331 
-336 PDPNVLSAPDPNPGA
+336 VLSAPDPNPGA
-351 QAPGTVVIQTPDP
+351 QAPGTVVIQTPNP
-364 TVDQTPEVKTNKD
+364 SVDQTPEVKSNKD
-377 PSAEAGEPDSATKST
+377 PSADAGEPDSATKST

-404 VTKMPERVTTDTSS
+404 VTKMPERVTTDTST
-418 TYTDTSTASTSTDEN
+418 TYTDTTTTSTSTDEN

-463 NSTASGVN
+463 NSTTSGVN

-483 NSTVREFVTGSDTEF
+483 NSTVREFVTGSSPEY
-498 TKTNTRSWVLADAS
+498 TKTNTRSWVLGDAS
-512 SDTSLAYSLNIANSG
+512 SDSSLAYSLNIANSG

-562 IAYSTPTIVDKTIG
+562 IANSTPTIVDKTIG

-596 VTASGISSDNLVST
+596 VTASGISSDNAVTT

-636 LRTDVEKIQSSGVPI
+636 LRTDLEKIQSSGVPI

-662 KRTTTGITSVNVIAF
+662 KKTTTGITSVNVITF

-682 PENSKTKSEPLA
+682 PDNSKTKSEPIA

-710 KDFQQLPSAADK
+710 KDFQPLPTAANK

>member
-1 MTTSCKSLSE
+1 MRSYLIIFILIVMTTSCKSLSE

-21 STQSLS
+21 STESLS
-27 VDTYMV
+27 VDTYTV

-56 RGGVKHL
+56 RGGIKHL
-63 ATGEYDQAKKIFN
+63 ASGEYDQAKKIFN

-93 YTYHQLF
+93 FTYHQLF

-126 SISLLQLG
+126 SISALQLG

-142 FGEAEINL
+142 FEEAEINL

-234 KFRINQLQKFTENGQ
+234 KFRINQLQRFTENGQ
-249 KVVFNKDTFKVA
+249 KVAFNKDTFKVA

-269 VEIIEG
+269 LEIIEG

-283 PAAENPG
+283 PAAVNPEA
-290 TPVLSAPDPNPGAQA
+290 PVLSEPDPNPGAQA
-305 PGTSEPISSDPST
+305 PGT
-318 ADSSTPVLSAPDP
+318 L
-331 NVLSA
+331 
-336 PDPNVLSAPDPNPGA
+336 
-351 QAPGTVVIQTPDP
+351 VIQTPDP
-364 TVDQTPEVKTNKD
+364 TVDQTPEAKGNKD
-377 PSAEAGEPDSATKST
+377 PSADAGEPDSATKST

-404 VTKMPERVTTDTSS
+404 ETKMPERVTIDTSS
-418 TYTDTSTASTSTDEN
+418 TYTDTSIASTSTDEN

-498 TKTNTRSWVLADAS
+498 TKTNTRSWVLGDAS
-512 SDTSLAYSLNIANSG
+512 SDNSLAYSLNIANSG

-596 VTASGISSDNLVST
+596 VTASGISSDNVVST

-636 LRTDVEKIQSSGVPI
+636 LRTDLEKIQSSGVPI

-662 KRTTTGITSVNVIAF
+662 KKTTTGITSVNVITF

-682 PENSKTKSEPLA
+682 PDNSKTKSEPLA
-694 YQDLNE
+694 YQDFNE

-710 KDFQQLPSAADK
+710 KDFQPLPSAADK

>member
-21 STQSLS
+21 STESLS
-27 VDTYMV
+27 IDTYTV

-56 RGGVKHL
+56 RGGIKHL
-63 ATGEYDQAKKIFN
+63 ASGEYDQAKKIFN

-93 YTYHQLF
+93 FTYHQLF

-142 FGEAEINL
+142 FEEAEINL

-234 KFRINQLQKFTENGQ
+234 KFRINQLQRFTENGQ
-249 KVVFNKDTFKVA
+249 KVAFNKDTFKVA

-269 VEIIEG
+269 AEIIEG

-283 PAAENPG
+283 PAVVNPEA
-290 TPVLSAPDPNPGAQA
+290 PVLS
-305 PGTSEPISSDPST
+305 E
-318 ADSSTPVLSAPDP
+318 
-331 NVLSA
+331 
-336 PDPNVLSAPDPNPGA
+336 PDPNPGA
-351 QAPGTVVIQTPDP
+351 QAPGTVVIQTPAP
-364 TVDQTPEVKTNKD
+364 TVDQTPEARGNKD
-377 PSAEAGEPDSATKST
+377 PSVDAGEPDSATKST

-404 VTKMPERVTTDTSS
+404 ETKMPERVTTDTSS

-498 TKTNTRSWVLADAS
+498 TKTNTRSWVLGDAS
-512 SDTSLAYSLNIANSG
+512 SDNSLAYSLNIANSG

-562 IAYSTPTIVDKTIG
+562 IANSTPTIVDKTIG

-596 VTASGISSDNLVST
+596 VTASGISNDNLVTT

-636 LRTDVEKIQSSGVPI
+636 LRTDLEKIQSSGVPI

-662 KRTTTGITSVNVIAF
+662 KKTTTGITSVNVITF

-682 PENSKTKSEPLA
+682 PDNSKTKSEPLA

-710 KDFQQLPSAADK
+710 KDFQPLPSAAHK

>member
-21 STQSLS
+21 STESLS
-27 VDTYMV
+27 VDTYTV

-56 RGGVKHL
+56 RGGIKHL
-63 ATGEYDQAKKIFN
+63 ASGEYDQAKKIFN

-93 YTYHQLF
+93 FTYHQLF

-126 SISLLQLG
+126 SISALQLG

-142 FGEAEINL
+142 FEEAEINL

-234 KFRINQLQKFTENGQ
+234 KFRINQLQRFTENGQ
-249 KVVFNKDTFKVA
+249 KVAFNKDTFKVA

-269 VEIIEG
+269 LEIIEG

-283 PAAENPG
+283 PAAVNPEA
-290 TPVLSAPDPNPGAQA
+290 PVLSEPDPNPGAQA
-305 PGTSEPISSDPST
+305 PGT
-318 ADSSTPVLSAPDP
+318 L
-331 NVLSA
+331 
-336 PDPNVLSAPDPNPGA
+336 
-351 QAPGTVVIQTPDP
+351 VIQTPDP
-364 TVDQTPEVKTNKD
+364 TVDQTPEAKGNKD
-377 PSAEAGEPDSATKST
+377 PSADAGEPDSATKST

-404 VTKMPERVTTDTSS
+404 ETKMPERVTIDTSS
-418 TYTDTSTASTSTDEN
+418 TYTDTSIASTSTDEN

-498 TKTNTRSWVLADAS
+498 TKTNTRSWVLGDAS
-512 SDTSLAYSLNIANSG
+512 SDNSLAYSLNIANSG

-562 IAYSTPTIVDKTIG
+562 IANSTPTIVDKTIG

-596 VTASGISSDNLVST
+596 VTASGISSDNAVTT

-636 LRTDVEKIQSSGVPI
+636 LRTDLEKIQSSGVPI

-662 KRTTTGITSVNVIAF
+662 KKTTTGITSVNVITF

-682 PENSKTKSEPLA
+682 PDNSKTKSEPIA

-710 KDFQQLPSAADK
+710 KDFQPLPSAAHK

>member
-1 MTTSCKSLSE
+1 MRSYLIIFILVVMTTSCKSLSE

-21 STQSLS
+21 STESLS
-27 VDTYMV
+27 VDTYTV

-56 RGGVKHL
+56 RGGIKHL
-63 ATGEYDQAKKIFN
+63 ASGEYDQAKKIFN

-93 YTYHQLF
+93 FTYHQLF

-126 SISLLQLG
+126 SISALQLG

-142 FGEAEINL
+142 FEEAEINL

-234 KFRINQLQKFTENGQ
+234 KFRINQLQRFTENGQ
-249 KVVFNKDTFKVA
+249 KVAFNKDTFKVA

-283 PAAENPG
+283 PAAVNPEA
-290 TPVLSAPDPNPGAQA
+290 PVLS
-305 PGTSEPISSDPST
+305 E
-318 ADSSTPVLSAPDP
+318 
-331 NVLSA
+331 
-336 PDPNVLSAPDPNPGA
+336 PDPNPGA

-364 TVDQTPEVKTNKD
+364 TVDQTPEAKGNKD
-377 PSAEAGEPDSATKST
+377 PSADAGEPGSATKST

-404 VTKMPERVTTDTSS
+404 ETKMPERVTTDTSS
-418 TYTDTSTASTSTDEN
+418 TYTDTSIASTSTDEN

-498 TKTNTRSWVLADAS
+498 TKTNTRSWVLGDAS
-512 SDTSLAYSLNIANSG
+512 SDNSLAYSLNIANSG

-562 IAYSTPTIVDKTIG
+562 IANSTPTIVDKTIG

-596 VTASGISSDNLVST
+596 VTASGISNDNVVST

-636 LRTDVEKIQSSGVPI
+636 LRTDLEKIQSSGVPI

-662 KRTTTGITSVNVIAF
+662 KKTTTGITSVNVITF

-710 KDFQQLPSAADK
+710 KDFQPLPSAADK

>member
-21 STQSLS
+21 STESLS
-27 VDTYMV
+27 VDTYTV

-56 RGGVKHL
+56 RGGIKHL
-63 ATGEYDQAKKIFN
+63 ASGEYDQAKKIFN

-93 YTYHQLF
+93 FTYHQLF

-126 SISLLQLG
+126 SISALQLG

-142 FGEAEINL
+142 FEEAEINL

-234 KFRINQLQKFTENGQ
+234 KFRINQLQRFTENGQ
-249 KVVFNKDTFKVA
+249 KVAFNKDTFKVA

-283 PAAENPG
+283 PAAVNPEA
-290 TPVLSAPDPNPGAQA
+290 PVLSEPDPNPGAQA
-305 PGTSEPISSDPST
+305 PGT
-318 ADSSTPVLSAPDP
+318 L
-331 NVLSA
+331 
-336 PDPNVLSAPDPNPGA
+336 
-351 QAPGTVVIQTPDP
+351 VIQTPDP
-364 TVDQTPEVKTNKD
+364 TVDQTPEAKGNKD
-377 PSAEAGEPDSATKST
+377 PSADAGEPDSATKST

-404 VTKMPERVTTDTSS
+404 ETKMPERVTTDTSS
-418 TYTDTSTASTSTDEN
+418 TYTDTSIASTSTDEN

-498 TKTNTRSWVLADAS
+498 TKTNTRSWVLGDAS
-512 SDTSLAYSLNIANSG
+512 SDNSLAYSLNIANSG

-562 IAYSTPTIVDKTIG
+562 IANSTPTIVDKTIG

-596 VTASGISSDNLVST
+596 VTASGISSDNVVST

-636 LRTDVEKIQSSGVPI
+636 LRTDLEKIQSSGVPI

-662 KRTTTGITSVNVIAF
+662 KKTTTGITSVNVITF

-710 KDFQQLPSAADK
+710 KDFQPLPSAAHK

>member
-1 MTTSCKSLSE
+1 MRSYLILFILAFMTTSCKSLSE
-11 FTHFSEQKNT
+11 FTNFSDQKNT
-21 STQSLS
+21 STESLS
-27 VDTYMV
+27 VDTYTV

-56 RGGVKHL
+56 RGGIKYL
-63 ATGEYDQAKKIFN
+63 ATGEYDQAKQIFN

-93 YTYHQLF
+93 FTYHQLF

-105 DHIELAEIGYKVA
+105 DHTELAEIGYKVA

-126 SISLLQLG
+126 SISALQLG

-142 FGEAEINL
+142 FEEAEINL

-194 PLLIKTKAIYA
+194 PLFIKTKAIYA

-226 SKEEVNYL
+226 SKEDVNYL
-234 KFRINQLQKFTENGQ
+234 KFRIDQLQKFTEKGQ
-249 KVVFNKDTFKVA
+249 KVVFNKDAALMVA
-261 VVDGESNQ
+261 VVEGESDSST
-269 VEIIEG
+269 G
-275 AYPPGVLP
+275 A
-283 PAAENPG
+283 
-290 TPVLSAPDPNPGAQA
+290 DD
-305 PGTSEPISSDPST
+305 SEPISSDPST
-318 ADSSTPVLSAPDP
+318 ADSSAP
-331 NVLSA
+331 
-336 PDPNVLSAPDPNPGA
+336 VLSAPDPNPGA
-351 QAPGTVVIQTPDP
+351 QAPGTVVIQTPNP
-364 TVDQTPEVKTNKD
+364 SVDQTPEVKSNKD
-377 PSAEAGEPDSATKST
+377 PSADAGEPDSATKST

-404 VTKMPERVTTDTSS
+404 VTKMPERVTTDTST
-418 TYTDTSTASTSTDEN
+418 TYTDTTTTSTSTDEN

-463 NSTASGVN
+463 NSTTSGVN

-483 NSTVREFVTGSDTEF
+483 NSTVREFVTGSSPEY
-498 TKTNTRSWVLADAS
+498 TKTNTRSWVLGDAS
-512 SDTSLAYSLNIANSG
+512 SDSSLAYSLNIANSG

-562 IAYSTPTIVDKTIG
+562 IANSTPTIVDKTIG

-596 VTASGISSDNLVST
+596 VTASGISSDNAVTT

-636 LRTDVEKIQSSGVPI
+636 LRTDLEKIQSSGVPI

-662 KRTTTGITSVNVIAF
+662 KKTTTGITSVNVITF

-682 PENSKTKSEPLA
+682 PDNSKTKSEPIA

-710 KDFQQLPSAADK
+710 KDFQPLPTAANK

>member
-21 STQSLS
+21 STESLS
-27 VDTYMV
+27 VDTYTV

-56 RGGVKHL
+56 RGGIKHL
-63 ATGEYDQAKKIFN
+63 ASGEYDQAKKIFN

-93 YTYHQLF
+93 FTYHQLF

-126 SISLLQLG
+126 SISALQLG

-142 FGEAEINL
+142 FEEAEINL

-234 KFRINQLQKFTENGQ
+234 KFRINQLQRFTENGQ
-249 KVVFNKDTFKVA
+249 KVAFNKDTFKVA

-269 VEIIEG
+269 LEIIEG

-283 PAAENPG
+283 PAAVNPEA
-290 TPVLSAPDPNPGAQA
+290 PVLS
-305 PGTSEPISSDPST
+305 E
-318 ADSSTPVLSAPDP
+318 
-331 NVLSA
+331 
-336 PDPNVLSAPDPNPGA
+336 PDPNPGA

-364 TVDQTPEVKTNKD
+364 TVDQTPEAKGNKD
-377 PSAEAGEPDSATKST
+377 PSADAGEPDSATKST

-404 VTKMPERVTTDTSS
+404 ETKMPERVTTDTSS
-418 TYTDTSTASTSTDEN
+418 TYTDTSIASTSTDEN

-498 TKTNTRSWVLADAS
+498 TKTNTRSWVLGDAS
-512 SDTSLAYSLNIANSG
+512 SDNSLAYSLNIANSG

-562 IAYSTPTIVDKTIG
+562 IANSTPTIVDKTIG

-596 VTASGISSDNLVST
+596 VTASGISNDNVVST

-636 LRTDVEKIQSSGVPI
+636 LRTDLEKIQSSGVPI

-662 KRTTTGITSVNVIAF
+662 KKTTTGITSVNVITF

-710 KDFQQLPSAADK
+710 KDFQPLPSAAHK

>member
-1 MTTSCKSLSE
+1 MRSYLIIFILIVMTTSCKSLSE

-21 STQSLS
+21 STESLS
-27 VDTYMV
+27 VDTYTV

-56 RGGVKHL
+56 RGGIKHL
-63 ATGEYDQAKKIFN
+63 ASGEYDQAKKIFN

-93 YTYHQLF
+93 FTYHQLF

-126 SISLLQLG
+126 SISALQLG

-142 FGEAEINL
+142 FEEAEINL

-234 KFRINQLQKFTENGQ
+234 KFRINQLQRFTENGQ
-249 KVVFNKDTFKVA
+249 KVAFNKDTFKVA

-269 VEIIEG
+269 LEIIEG

-283 PAAENPG
+283 PAAVNPEA
-290 TPVLSAPDPNPGAQA
+290 PVLS
-305 PGTSEPISSDPST
+305 E
-318 ADSSTPVLSAPDP
+318 
-331 NVLSA
+331 
-336 PDPNVLSAPDPNPGA
+336 PDPNPGA

-364 TVDQTPEVKTNKD
+364 TVDQTPEAKGNKD
-377 PSAEAGEPDSATKST
+377 PSADAGEPDSATKST

-404 VTKMPERVTTDTSS
+404 ETKMPERVTIDTSS
-418 TYTDTSTASTSTDEN
+418 TYTDTSIASTSTDEN

-498 TKTNTRSWVLADAS
+498 TKTNTRSWVLGDAS
-512 SDTSLAYSLNIANSG
+512 SDNSLAYSLNIANSG

-562 IAYSTPTIVDKTIG
+562 IANSTPTIVDKTIG

-596 VTASGISSDNLVST
+596 VTASGISSDNVVST

-636 LRTDVEKIQSSGVPI
+636 LRTDLEKIQSSGVPI

-662 KRTTTGITSVNVIAF
+662 KKTTTGITSVNVITF

-710 KDFQQLPSAADK
+710 KDFQPLPSAADK

>member
-1 MTTSCKSLSE
+1 MRSYLIIFILIVMTTSCKSLSE

-21 STQSLS
+21 SMVSLS
-27 VDTYMV
+27 VDTYTV

-56 RGGVKHL
+56 RGGIKHL
-63 ATGEYDQAKKIFN
+63 ASGEYDQAKKIFN

-93 YTYHQLF
+93 FTYHQLF

-126 SISLLQLG
+126 SISALQLG

-142 FGEAEINL
+142 FEEAEINL

-234 KFRINQLQKFTENGQ
+234 KFRINQLQRFTENGQ
-249 KVVFNKDTFKVA
+249 KVAFNKDTFKVA

-269 VEIIEG
+269 AEIIEG

-283 PAAENPG
+283 PAAVNPEA
-290 TPVLSAPDPNPGAQA
+290 PVLS
-305 PGTSEPISSDPST
+305 E
-318 ADSSTPVLSAPDP
+318 
-331 NVLSA
+331 
-336 PDPNVLSAPDPNPGA
+336 PDPNPGA

-364 TVDQTPEVKTNKD
+364 TVDQTPEAKGNKD
-377 PSAEAGEPDSATKST
+377 PSADAGEPDSATKST

-404 VTKMPERVTTDTSS
+404 ETKMPERVTTDTSS
-418 TYTDTSTASTSTDEN
+418 TYTDTTTASTSTDEN

-483 NSTVREFVTGSDTEF
+483 NSTVREFVTGSSPEY
-498 TKTNTRSWVLADAS
+498 TKTNTRSWVLGDAS
-512 SDTSLAYSLNIANSG
+512 SDNSLAYSLNIANSG

-562 IAYSTPTIVDKTIG
+562 IANSTPTIVDKTIG

-596 VTASGISSDNLVST
+596 VTASGISSDNVVST

-636 LRTDVEKIQSSGVPI
+636 LRTDLEKIQSSGVPI

-662 KRTTTGITSVNVIAF
+662 KKTTTGITSVNVITF

-710 KDFQQLPSAADK
+710 KDFQPLPSAADK

>member
-1 MTTSCKSLSE
+1 
-11 FTHFSEQKNT
+11 
-21 STQSLS
+21 
-27 VDTYMV
+27 
-33 DLNNETDINRAI
+33 
-45 ETGLTRTQVLL
+45 
-56 RGGVKHL
+56 
-63 ATGEYDQAKKIFN
+63 
-76 TALSFD
+76 
-82 VDNGLLHFFNA
+82 
-93 YTYHQLF
+93 
-100 LRGES
+100 
-105 DHIELAEIGYKVA
+105 
-118 SVKEPALA
+118 
-126 SISLLQLG
+126 
-134 RLYLDTKR
+134 
-142 FGEAEINL
+142 
-150 ARAIREGQDSS
+150 
-161 EVLYD
+161 
-166 YVRAAA
+166 
-172 LNNNWTKSRAAM
+172 
-184 DQLSQRQWDS
+184 
-194 PLLIKTKAIYA
+194 
-205 ASFSDPDEAKKL
+205 
-217 LEDYAAAQV
+217 
-226 SKEEVNYL
+226 VNYL
-234 KFRINQLQKFTENGQ
+234 KFRINQLQKFTEKGQ
-249 KVVFNKDTFKVA
+249 KVAFNKDAALMVA
-261 VVDGESNQ
+261 VVDGESDSSTT
-269 VEIIEG
+269 
-275 AYPPGVLP
+275 A
-283 PAAENPG
+283 
-290 TPVLSAPDPNPGAQA
+290 DD
-305 PGTSEPISSDPST
+305 SEPISSDPST
-318 ADSSTPVLSAPDP
+318 ADSSAP
-331 NVLSA
+331 A
-336 PDPNVLSAPDPNPGA
+336 LSAPDPNPGA

-364 TVDQTPEVKTNKD
+364 TVDQTPEAKGNKD
-377 PSAEAGEPDSATKST
+377 PSADAGEPDSATKST

-404 VTKMPERVTTDTSS
+404 VTKMPERVTTDTST
-418 TYTDTSTASTSTDEN
+418 TYTDTTTASTSTDEN

-498 TKTNTRSWVLADAS
+498 TKTNTRSWVLGDAS

-562 IAYSTPTIVDKTIG
+562 IANSTPTIVDKTIG

-596 VTASGISSDNLVST
+596 VTASGISSDNAVTT

-636 LRTDVEKIQSSGVPI
+636 LRTDLEKIQSSGVPI

-656 LLQYFF
+656 LLQYLF
-662 KRTTTGITSVNVIAF
+662 KKTTTGITSVNVIAF

-682 PENSKTKSEPLA
+682 PENSKTGSEPIA
-694 YQDLNE
+694 YKELNE

-710 KDFQQLPSAADK
+710 KDFQPLPTAANK

>member
-1 MTTSCKSLSE
+1 MRSYLTLLILLAMTTSCKSLSE
-11 FTHFSEQKNT
+11 FTNFSNQTQT
-21 STQSLS
+21 SSGSSS
-27 VDTYMV
+27 VDTFTV

-56 RGGVKHL
+56 RGGIKYL
-63 ATGEYDQAKKIFN
+63 TSGEYEQAKKIFN

-93 YTYHQLF
+93 FTYHQLF
-100 LRGES
+100 LKGES

-118 SVKEPALA
+118 SVKEPALT
-126 SISLLQLG
+126 SICALQLG

-142 FGEAEINL
+142 YEEAEINL
-150 ARAIREGQDSS
+150 ARAIREGQDTS

-166 YVRAAA
+166 YVRASA

-184 DQLSQRQWDS
+184 DQLTQRQWDS

-205 ASFSDPDEAKKL
+205 ASFSNPDEAKKL
-217 LEDYAAAQV
+217 LEDYAAAKV

-234 KFRINQLQKFTENGQ
+234 KFRINQLQKFTEKGQ
-249 KVVFNKDTFKVA
+249 KVAFNKDSFKVA
-261 VVDGESNQ
+261 VAVADDE
-269 VEIIEG
+269 VENSSIP
-275 AYPPGVLP
+275 ATPPDPSDLP
-283 PAAENPG
+283 IVAK
-290 TPVLSAPDPNPGAQA
+290 DPNP
-305 PGTSEPISSDPST
+305 E
-318 ADSSTPVLSAPDP
+318 
-331 NVLSA
+331 
-336 PDPNVLSAPDPNPGA
+336 A
-351 QAPGTVVIQTPDP
+351 QAPGTVVIRTPDP
-364 TVDQTPEVKTNKD
+364 TVDQKPEVKSNKD
-377 PSAEAGEPDSATKST
+377 PSADAGEPDSATKST

-404 VTKMPERVTTDTSS
+404 QTKMPDSMTKDNSS
-418 TYTDTSTASTSTDEN
+418 TYTDTTTVSTSTDEN

-441 ACPDEDPMTAI
+441 ACPDENPMTAI

-483 NSTVREFVTGSDTEF
+483 NSTVREFVTGSNTEF
-498 TKTNTRSWVLADAS
+498 TKTNTRSWVLGDAS

-527 VNQSRALSKPTMTII
+527 VNKSRALSKPTMTII

-548 FFSGSNISLGISPN
+548 FFSGSTISLGITPN
-562 IAYSTPTIVDKTIG
+562 VANSIPSIVDKTIG

-584 FIDEDSALVSLR
+584 FIDEDSALISLR
-596 VTASGISSDNLVST
+596 VTASGISSDNAVTT

-662 KRTTTGITSVNVIAF
+662 KKTTTGITSVNVITF
-677 ITLRR
+677 ITLRK
-682 PENSKTKSEPLA
+682 PDNSKTGSEPIA
-694 YQDLNE
+694 YKDLNE
-700 QISGY
+700 QINGY

-710 KDFQQLPSAADK
+710 KDFQPVPTTANK
-722 KIAKLIDDLKQ
+722 KVVELIDDLKQ
-733 VIYF
+733 LLYF

>member
-1 MTTSCKSLSE
+1 
-11 FTHFSEQKNT
+11 
-21 STQSLS
+21 
-27 VDTYMV
+27 
-33 DLNNETDINRAI
+33 
-45 ETGLTRTQVLL
+45 
-56 RGGVKHL
+56 
-63 ATGEYDQAKKIFN
+63 
-76 TALSFD
+76 

-93 YTYHQLF
+93 FTYHQLF

-105 DHIELAEIGYKVA
+105 DNIELAEIGYKVA

-126 SISLLQLG
+126 SISTLQLG

-142 FGEAEINL
+142 YEEAEINL

-166 YVRAAA
+166 YVRASA

-184 DQLSQRQWDS
+184 DQLSQRQWNS

-234 KFRINQLQKFTENGQ
+234 KFRINQLQKFTEKGQ
-249 KVVFNKDTFKVA
+249 KVAFNKDAALMVA
-261 VVDGESNQ
+261 VVDGESDSSTT
-269 VEIIEG
+269 
-275 AYPPGVLP
+275 A
-283 PAAENPG
+283 
-290 TPVLSAPDPNPGAQA
+290 DD
-305 PGTSEPISSDPST
+305 SEPISSDPST
-318 ADSSTPVLSAPDP
+318 ADSSAP
-331 NVLSA
+331 A
-336 PDPNVLSAPDPNPGA
+336 LSAPDPNPGA

-364 TVDQTPEVKTNKD
+364 TVDQTPEVKSNKGS
-377 PSAEAGEPDSATKST
+377 SADAGEPDSATKST

-404 VTKMPERVTTDTSS
+404 VTKMPERVTTDTST
-418 TYTDTSTASTSTDEN
+418 TYTDTTTASTSTDEN

-483 NSTVREFVTGSDTEF
+483 NSTVREFVTGSSPEY
-498 TKTNTRSWVLADAS
+498 TKTNTRSWVLGDAS

-562 IAYSTPTIVDKTIG
+562 IANSTPTIVDKTIG

-596 VTASGISSDNLVST
+596 VTASGISSDNAVTT

-636 LRTDVEKIQSSGVPI
+636 LRTDLEKIQSSGVPI

-656 LLQYFF
+656 LLQYLF
-662 KRTTTGITSVNVIAF
+662 KKTTTGITSVNVIAF

-682 PENSKTKSEPLA
+682 PENSKTGSEPIA
-694 YQDLNE
+694 YKELNE

-710 KDFQQLPSAADK
+710 KDFQPLPTAANK

>member
-11 FTHFSEQKNT
+11 FTNFSEQKNT

-261 VVDGESNQ
+261 VVDGDSDSS
-269 VEIIEG
+269 
-275 AYPPGVLP
+275 
-283 PAAENPG
+283 
-290 TPVLSAPDPNPGAQA
+290 TSADD
-305 PGTSEPISSDPST
+305 SEPISSDPST
-318 ADSSTPVLSAPDP
+318 ADSSTP
-331 NVLSA
+331 VLSA

-418 TYTDTSTASTSTDEN
+418 TYTDTTTASTSTDEN

-710 KDFQQLPSAADK
+710 KDFQPLPSAAHK